1 MLRIVGFSP
10 HPPIIVPDIGGSNL
24 DQVQKTVDG
33 LRELCRRIKAAGPKR
48 LIMITPH
55 GPMLRD
61 GIAVPAVSHLTGD
74 FGDFGASQIALS
86 FKQDLALLERL
97 QHETEGEQA
106 RPVPVHSFR
115 TLDHG
120 AAVPL
125 YYLFQEGLELP
136 GLLMTFGL
144 LPNRDLYNFGKAL
157 RRAVESHGLP
167 VAVVASGDLS
177 HRLTPGAPA
186 GYNPRGAEFDNLL
199 VELLREARTA
209 ELLSMDPHLVEEA
222 GQCGLR
228 SLIIALGMLDG
239 LRFEPEI
246 ISYEGPF
253 GVGYLVASIT
263 PHVDAG
269 TKNEKEADPVEAADS
284 QKESGAAASPPVR
297 LARQALEHYLDRGR
311 SMKAPQTLSPEL
323 RERAA
328 AFVSLKKRG
337 ALRGC
342 IGTIEPVR
350 STLAE
355 EIIAN
360 AVSAGVNDPRF
371 DPLSRAELDELAISV
386 DVLSPMERI
395 GGIEEL
401 DPKKYGVLLR
411 CGHRSGVLLPD
422 LEGIE
427 NAAEQVEIARRK
439 AGIAPG
445 EPVELYR
452 FTVTRYY

>member
-1 MLRIVGFSP
+1 MLKVVGFSP
-10 HPPIIVPDIGGSNL
+10 HPPIIIPDIGGESL
-24 DQVQKTVDG
+24 DRARNTVDG
-33 LRELCRRIKAAGPKR
+33 LRELCRRIKATGPKR
-48 LIMITPH
+48 LIVITPH

-61 GIAVPAVSHLTGD
+61 GIAVPAVSRLTGD
-74 FGDFGASQIALS
+74 FGDFGAAQIALS
-86 FKQDLALLERL
+86 FSQDLALLERL

-106 RPVPVHSFR
+106 RPVPVNNYR

-125 YYLFQEGLELP
+125 YYLLQEGLDLP
-136 GLLMTFGL
+136 GLLLTFGL
-144 LPNRDLYNFGKAL
+144 LSYRALYDFGKAL

-167 VAVVASGDLS
+167 AAVVASGDLS

-186 GYNPRGAEFDNLL
+186 GYNPRGAEFDHLL
-199 VELLREARTA
+199 IELLRDGRTA
-209 ELLSMDPHLVEEA
+209 ELLTLDRQLVEEA
-222 GQCGLR
+222 GQCGLC

-239 LRFEPEI
+239 SRFEPEI

-263 PHVDAG
+263 PLADARTEHG
-269 TKNEKEADPVEAADS
+269 KEADPAETAG
-284 QKESGAAASPPVR
+284 GAKDAGVVASPPVR
-297 LARQALEHYLDRGR
+297 LARQALEHYLDQGR
-311 SMKAPQTLSPEL
+311 PMKAPEMLSPEL
-323 RERAA
+323 RGRAA

-337 ALRGC
+337 VLRGC

-350 STLAE
+350 PTLAE

-360 AVSAGVNDPRF
+360 AVNAAVNDPRF
-371 DPLSRAELDELAISV
+371 EPLNRAEFDELSISV

-395 GGIEEL
+395 SGIEEL
-401 DPKKYGVLLR
+401 DPKKFGVLLR
-411 CGHRSGVLLPD
+411 CGHRSGLLLPD

-427 NAAEQVEIARRK
+427 SAAEQVDIARRK
-439 AGIAPG
+439 AGIAPAA
-445 EPVELYR
+445 PVELYR